1 MQEQK
6 DILAWPIILDF
17 MKSQNNI
24 DLLKGAI
31 ITGIINAFING
42 GIQYFFL
49 KGKDAIPI
57 SVDSITN
64 NDETVLGT
72 AVVLAITLSMIL
84 TLVAYFGIKSK
95 KALFFPT
102 TVWLTLKHGFFTFG
116 VLTSL
121 AVLWQKYMGT
131 VEVSLVAALI
141 IIGVI
146 AGVVS
151 GVINYLTL
159 KRSVIIEK

>member
-1 MQEQK
+1 MDAETNSK
-6 DILAWPIILDF
+6 LV
-17 MKSQNNI
+17 
-24 DLLKGAI
+24 KGAVL
-31 ITGIINAFING
+31 TGIINAVING

-49 KGKDAIPI
+49 KGHESIPI

-64 NDETVLGT
+64 TTETVLGT

-84 TLVAYFGIKSK
+84 TLVAYFGIKEK
-95 KALFFPT
+95 KAPFWPT
-102 TVWLTLKHGFFTFG
+102 TFWLTVKHGFFTFG

-131 VEVSLVAALI
+131 VEVSLVSALI

-146 AGVVS
+146 AGIVS
-151 GVINYLTL
+151 GIVNYLTL
-159 KRSVIIEK
+159 KECTLPGTDKTKL

>member
-1 MQEQK
+1 MDEQK
-6 DILAWPIILDF
+6 
-17 MKSQNNI
+17 KSE
-24 DLLKGAI
+24 LLKGAV
-31 ITGIINAFING
+31 ITGVINAFING

-49 KGKDAIPI
+49 KDKDVIPI

-64 NDETVLGT
+64 NVETVLGT

-84 TLVAYFGIKSK
+84 TLVAYFGIKGE
-95 KALFFPT
+95 KAPFWPT
-102 TVWLTLKHGFFTFG
+102 TFWLTVKHGFFTFG

-131 VEVSLVAALI
+131 VEVSLVSALI

-146 AGVVS
+146 AGIVS
-151 GVINYLTL
+151 GIINYLTL
-159 KRSVIIEK
+159 KESIVLEKS